1 MSGGKPAAMAL
12 APGHRYHAGMNR
24 SVADTPRGT
33 TWFVSRHPGAIE
45 WAKGQNLA
53 IDRWV
58 AHLDPTEVEAA
69 DTVIGSLPVNLA
81 AAVCERGARYLHLS
95 IVLPASLRG
104 RDLSAAE
111 MRAISAELKAFRIE
125 ETQ

>member
-1 MSGGKPAAMAL
+1 MSGGKLVAL
-12 APGHRYHAGMNR
+12 ALPIVRRYHADMNPN
-24 SVADTPRGT
+24 VAKTGHGT

-45 WAKGQNLA
+45 WAKGKNLA

-58 AHLDPTEVEAA
+58 AHLDPAEIKAG

-95 IVLPASLRG
+95 IVLPAALRG
-104 RDLSAAE
+104 RDLSVAE
-111 MRAISAELKAFRIE
+111 MKAISAELKAFHVE